1 MEKSLS
7 ERRMAEIDALR
18 GLAALVVVLFHY
30 TTRFDELYGH
40 TTAPLALVSWGH
52 YGVNLFFMIS
62 GFVIFMTLE
71 RTRTAS
77 DFITSR
83 FSRLFPAYWAAIV
96 ITTVA
101 ILAIGLPGRELS
113 STSTLAN
120 FAMVHNLFGVEHV
133 DGVYWTLEI
142 EILFYGWALLSFQMG
157 WLKRVHVL
165 FAVLFMARLVYFWCQ
180 RYLALDLPVLPYRL
194 LMLQYIPW
202 FGAGTMIYRL
212 TTRSDTGGRDFGM
225 LGAAVAVIVIAEG
238 YRVGALIVALSTLLY
253 ASARG
258 LIPLKNRALLW
269 LGGVSYTWY
278 LLHQNIGYA
287 VMLRLEAAGLNANL
301 AIGVMLVISL
311 MGAHFLAVAIERP
324 ALKFL
329 RGQRRKPETV
339 AELDNVMIPAG
350 PVAQATSLIDCD

>member
-1 MEKSLS
+1 
-7 ERRMAEIDALR
+7 MAEIDALR
-18 GLAALVVVLFHY
+18 GLAALAVVLFHY

-40 TTAPLALVSWGH
+40 TTAPLTVVSWGH

-77 DFITSR
+77 DFVVSR

-96 ITTVA
+96 ITTAV
-101 ILAIGLPGRELS
+101 ILAVGLPGRELS
-113 STSTLAN
+113 STSILAN

-142 EILFYGWALLSFQMG
+142 EILFYCWALLSFQMG
-157 WLKRVHVL
+157 WLKRVHFL
-165 FAVLFMARLVYFWCQ
+165 FAVLFLARLIYFWCH

-194 LMLQYIPW
+194 LMLEYISW

-212 TTRSDTGGRDFGM
+212 ATRSDTRNRDLGM

-238 YRVGALIVALSTLLY
+238 YRLGALIVALSALLY
-253 ASARG
+253 AAARG
-258 LIPLKNRALLW
+258 ALPLKNRALLW
-269 LGGVSYTWY
+269 LGAVSYTWY

-287 VMLRLEAAGLNANL
+287 VMLRLEAAGLNVNV
-301 AIGVMLVISL
+301 AIGLMLVMSL
-311 MGAHFLAVAIERP
+311 MGAYFLAVGIEQP
-324 ALKFL
+324 ALKLL
-329 RGQRRKPETV
+329 RGQHRKRLF
-339 AELDNVMIPAG
+339 AESGDVPSRDG
-350 PVAQATSLIDCD
+350 YR

>member
-1 MEKSLS
+1 
-7 ERRMAEIDALR
+7 
-18 GLAALVVVLFHY
+18 
-30 TTRFDELYGH
+30 
-40 TTAPLALVSWGH
+40 
-52 YGVNLFFMIS
+52 MIS

-96 ITTVA
+96 ITTVV
-101 ILAIGLPGRELS
+101 ILAVGLPGRALS

-142 EILFYGWALLSFQMG
+142 EILFYCWALLSFEMG

-165 FAVLFMARLVYFWCQ
+165 FAVLFLARLVYFWCH
-180 RYLALDLPVLPYRL
+180 RYLALDLPVLLYRV
-194 LMLQYIPW
+194 LMLEYIPW

-212 TTRSDTGGRDFGM
+212 TNRSDTRSRDFGM

-238 YRVGALIVALSTLLY
+238 YRLGALIVALSALLY
-253 ASARG
+253 GAATG
-258 LIPLKNRALLW
+258 MLPLKNRALLW
-269 LGGVSYTWY
+269 LGAVSYTWY

-301 AIGVMLVISL
+301 SIGLMLVISL
-311 MGAHFLAVAIERP
+311 MGAYLLAVGVEQP
-324 ALKFL
+324 ALKLL
-329 RGQRRKPETV
+329 RGQYRKHF
-339 AELDNVMIPAG
+339 PA
-350 PVAQATSLIDCD
+350 VDRNAA

>member
-1 MEKSLS
+1 MV
-7 ERRMAEIDALR
+7 EIDALR
-18 GLAALVVVLFHY
+18 GLAALAVVLFHY

-40 TTAPLALVSWGH
+40 TTAPLAVVSWGH

-77 DFITSR
+77 HFITSR

-101 ILAIGLPGRELS
+101 IWAIGLPGRELS
-113 STSTLAN
+113 SASTLAN

-157 WLKRVHVL
+157 WLKRVHFL
-165 FAVLFMARLVYFWCQ
+165 FAVLFLARLVYFWCH
-180 RYLALDLPVLPYRL
+180 RYLALDLPVLLYRL
-194 LMLQYIPW
+194 LMLEYIPW

-212 TTRSDTGGRDFGM
+212 TTRGDTRSRD
-225 LGAAVAVIVIAEG
+225 LGLLVAAVAVVVISEG
-238 YRVGALIVALSTLLY
+238 YRIGALIVGLNVLLY
-253 ASARG
+253 AAAAG
-258 LIPLKNRALLW
+258 LIPLKNRALMW
-269 LGGVSYTWY
+269 LGAVSYTWY

-287 VMLRLEAAGLNANL
+287 AMLRLEAAGLNANL
-301 AIGVMLVISL
+301 AIGAMLVMSL
-311 MGAHFLAVAIERP
+311 MGAYFLAVVIERP
-324 ALKFL
+324 ALKML
-329 RGQRRKPETV
+329 RGQHRKHV
-339 AELDNVMIPAG
+339 S
-350 PVAQATSLIDCD
+350 PVDRNAT